1 MSVFLPKNVNRQI
14 GAGLLAFAH
23 RYDLGAWRLSNLCGG
38 TPSGFSLSAAN
49 RLLRGS
55 QGIKLRPTSE
65 GLIREGVTHFL
76 KERKAPDSL
85 IRAELKGIFEGELE
99 PMITPRRVLPFHVQQ
114 FFGLKRDPFALS
126 SDPQNPSEAFTSK
139 DLDRLTAHIEHSIK
153 YQGFT
158 AIVGD
163 VGAGK
168 SFLKAR
174 VIDVVDKSK
183 GRLNL
188 LWPKFAEMGRVT
200 SGAII
205 NVILEGFNQQPRKR
219 LVDAQK
225 QLELLLENYSDQ
237 GKSIAL
243 GFDEAHHLN
252 DDTLSALKNF
262 YELGTR
268 GYERHLGVVLFAQP
282 KFLTR
287 MEDYRFREIAE
298 RLEIVEMPPLTR
310 VAWDYVAHRISLAG
324 GDAERIFEREAV
336 KRLATKNPRPLGLG
350 NLCNAALI
358 EAFNAQER
366 RVLGSFVKSLEPAVR
381 AARSV

>member
-1 MSVFLPKNVNRQI
+1 MIFLPHNVNRTI
-14 GAGLLAFAH
+14 GAGLTGFAH
-23 RYDLGAWRLSNLCGG
+23 RYDLGARKLSAMVGG
-38 TPSGFSLSAAN
+38 TQAGFGFAAAA
-49 RLLRGS
+49 RLLRGV
-55 QGIKLRPTSE
+55 QGIKLQPKSKP
-65 GLIREGVTHFL
+65 LIEAGVTKFL
-76 KERKAPDSL
+76 KDRKAPDSL
-85 IRAELKGIFEGELE
+85 IRAELKAIFEGDLE
-99 PMITPRRVLPFHVQQ
+99 PMITPRRVLPFSVQQ
-114 FFGLKRDPFALS
+114 YFGLKRDPFALS
-126 SDPQNPSEAFTSK
+126 SDPQDPSEAFSSK
-139 DLDRLTAHIEHSIK
+139 DLDRLTSHIEHSIR

-188 LWPKFAEMGRVT
+188 IWPKFAEMGRVT
-200 SGAII
+200 SGSII
-205 NVILEGFNQQPRKR
+205 NVILEEFSQQPRKR

-225 QLELLLENYSDQ
+225 QLERLLENYSDQ
-237 GKSIAL
+237 GKSVAL
-243 GFDEAHHLN
+243 GFDEAHHLS

-282 KFLTR
+282 RFLTR

-298 RLEIVEMPPLTR
+298 RLEIVEMPPLTK
-310 VAWDYVAHRISLAG
+310 VAWDYVAHRVSLAG
-324 GDAERIFEREAV
+324 GDADRIFERDAV
-336 KRLATKNPRPLGLG
+336 KRLAARNPRPLGLG
-350 NLCNAALI
+350 NLCNATLI

-366 RVLGSFVKSLEPAVR
+366 KVLASFVKSLEPTVR
-381 AARSV
+381 AGRSV